1 MLRTRVIEWKPDRE
15 WSGGEC
21 AWHESV
27 TGKKPRLTWLSGSTR
42 SQRGPRSTSMKR
54 ERTTRAPTLLAT
66 RADGRQVTVSVKSRD
81 GGKDYEIGKSFAK
94 HPSDIYAFVD
104 MTDGVPGLIYLAG
117 AKTIVKLA
125 LARNSQYRA
134 DRGLP
139 EGFGSWAPKVS
150 ESRLEM
156 MGAREAWHLLDRP
169 KPQSWPAARRALLDQ
184 ARRDAPKPRGSQ
196 PNG

>member
-1 MLRTRVIEWKPDRE
+1 MARGGYGLEAEAHMVERIDALPAWTAINLNEKRKNNAGPD
-15 WSGGEC
+15 
-21 AWHESV
+21 
-27 TGKKPRLTWLSGSTR
+27 
-42 SQRGPRSTSMKR
+42 
-54 ERTTRAPTLLAT
+54 LLAT

-81 GGKDYEIGKSFAK
+81 GGKDYEIGKSSAK

-139 EGFGSWAPKVS
+139 EGFGNWAPKVS

-196 PNG
+196 PYG